1 MATSVTGYLG
11 PMEVKPLSPARESA
25 APSAGKELS
34 LTRLLA
40 ESVEAVGC
48 SEKDA
53 AISQGYE
60 PNYWSRI
67 KSGEKQAHLERV
79 SRLPEPVQRE
89 MCARWGRQLGMH
101 LTTEDTR
108 RRVVANL
115 VKAAAEALAE
125 IA

>member
-1 MATSVTGYLG
+1 MSTSVQFNL
-11 PMEVKPLSPARESA
+11 PPVLVEPSSRSRESA
-25 APSAGKELS
+25 PPRQGDKSS
-34 LTRLLA
+34 LTELLA
-40 ESVEAVGC
+40 KSCEETGL

-53 AISQGYE
+53 AMSQGYD
-60 PNYWSRI
+60 PKYWPRV
-67 KSGEKQAHLERV
+67 KSGEKAAHLEKIAG
-79 SRLPEPVQRE
+79 LPEKTQQE
-89 MCARWGRQLGMH
+89 FLARWGRQLGMH